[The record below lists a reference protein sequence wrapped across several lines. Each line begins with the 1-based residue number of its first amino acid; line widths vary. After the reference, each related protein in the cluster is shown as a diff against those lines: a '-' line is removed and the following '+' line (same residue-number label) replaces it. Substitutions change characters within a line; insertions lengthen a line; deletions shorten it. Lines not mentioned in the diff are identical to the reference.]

1 MRALITGITGQDG
14 SYLAELLLQK
24 GYEVFG
30 LVRPNEPDKPRFA
43 PETGQRIKFVEGDLT
58 DQQSLDRAVQQVQPR
73 ELYNLAAQTFVP
85 ASWDKQVLTAD
96 ITALGVLRLLEAIR
110 VHSPQTRFLQVS
122 SSEMFGAVTE
132 TPQTE
137 QTCFR
142 PRSPYGVA
150 KVFGHQITGTHR
162 ERYNMFACS
171 AICYNHESPRRG
183 PEFVT
188 RKVSQ
193 TAARC
198 KLGLAK
204 KLTMGNLD
212 AHRDWG
218 FAADYVEGMWR
229 MLQQPQ
235 PADFVLAT
243 GRTHTVQ
250 ELVETAFACVGL
262 DWKAYVEID
271 PALVR
276 PPEPYR
282 LCGDPTKAEQIL
294 GWKPRVAFKELVAM
308 MVEADLAALMTRDQ

>member
-14 SYLAELLLQK
+14 SYLAEFLLNK

-30 LVRPNEPDKPRFA
+30 LVRPNEPDKPRFG
-43 PETGQRIKFVEGDLT
+43 PEIGQRIKFVEGDLL
-58 DQQSLDRAVQQVQPR
+58 DQPSLNQAVQQVQPQ

-85 ASWDKQVLTAD
+85 ASWEKQVLTAD
-96 ITALGVLRLLEAIR
+96 ITALGVLRLLEAVR
-110 VHSPQTRFLQVS
+110 VLSPQTRFLQVS
-122 SSEMFGAVTE
+122 SSEMFGAVKE

-162 ERYNMFACS
+162 TQYGMFACS

-193 TAARC
+193 AAARC
-198 KLGLAK
+198 KLGRAD
-204 KLTMGNLD
+204 KLKMGSLD

-218 FAADYVEGMWR
+218 FAGDYVEAMWL
-229 MLQQPQ
+229 MLQQEKPE
-235 PADFVLAT
+235 DFVLAT
-243 GRTHTVQ
+243 GQTHTVQ

-262 DWKAYVEID
+262 DWKKYVEVD

-276 PPEPYR
+276 GPEVYR
-282 LCGDPTKAEQIL
+282 LCGDPSKAEKLL
-294 GWKPRVAFKELVAM
+294 GWKPKVTFKQLVTM
-308 MVEADLAALMTRDQ
+308 MVESDLAALQRSD